1 MSDPSAAL
9 GGTNSSGYQPPQLRD
24 ASDETDNELLRRV
37 AADDDLALHQFYQRY
52 AGLVY
57 SLAYRIVRDEA
68 RAEEVLQEAFIRVW
82 RAAITFDPARGRAE
96 AWVVTITRN
105 LSLTTLRKKRMVQ
118 IDGEAAEQVPSSDEN
133 SDPEAA
139 AWRGAQRRLVQEAV
153 AQLPPNQRKV
163 VLLAYF
169 DGLTHVE
176 IAARTGE
183 PLGTV
188 KSRLRLALR
197 RLEAI
202 LRSTLGDAWEAPLDG
217 EPHEF
222 GQPEVGRQP

>member
-1 MSDPSAAL
+1 MKDNA
-9 GGTNSSGYQPPQLRD
+9 SSRYQPPHARD

-37 AADDDLALHQFYQRY
+37 AADDELALRQFYQRY

-57 SLAYRIVRDEA
+57 SLSYRMLRDEA
-68 RAEEVLQEAFIRVW
+68 RAEEVLQETFIRVW

-96 AWVVTITRN
+96 AWVVTIARN
-105 LSLTTLRKKRMVQ
+105 LSLTALSKRRLEQV
-118 IDGEAAEQVPSSDEN
+118 DVAAAEQVPTSDEE
-133 SDPEAA
+133 SDPEIA
-139 AWRGAQRRLVQEAV
+139 AWRGAQRRLVHEAL

-163 VLLAYF
+163 VMLAYF

-176 IAARTGE
+176 IAERTGE

-197 RLEAI
+197 RLEGL
-202 LRSTLGDAWEAPLDG
+202 LRSTLGDAWEAPLAG

-222 GQPEVGRQP
+222 GQPEVGR

>member
-1 MSDPSAAL
+1 MSDPSARL
-9 GGTNSSGYQPPQLRD
+9 ERTTSSRYEPPHPRD
-24 ASDETDNELLRRV
+24 ASDEADNELLRRV

-57 SLAYRIVRDEA
+57 SLAYRILRDEA
-68 RAEEVLQEAFIRVW
+68 RAEEVLQETFIRVW

-96 AWVVTITRN
+96 AWVVTIARN
-105 LSLTTLRKKRMVQ
+105 LSLTALRKKRVAQM
-118 IDGEAAEQVPSSDEN
+118 DGEAAEQIPSSDES
-133 SDPEAA
+133 SDPEVV
-139 AWRGAQRRLVQEAV
+139 AWRGTQRKLVQEAV
-153 AQLPPNQRKV
+153 AQLPPNQRRV
-163 VLLAYF
+163 VVLAYF

-176 IAARTGE
+176 IAERTGE

-202 LRSTLGDAWEAPLDG
+202 LRSTLGDAWEAPLAG
-217 EPHEF
+217 ERREF
-222 GQPEVGRQP
+222 GQPEVGR